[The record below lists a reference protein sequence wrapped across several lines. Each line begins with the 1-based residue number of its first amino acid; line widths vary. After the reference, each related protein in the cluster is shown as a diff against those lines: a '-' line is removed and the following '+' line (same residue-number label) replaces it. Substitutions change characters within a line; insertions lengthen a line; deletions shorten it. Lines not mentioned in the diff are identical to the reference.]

1 MKSPRA
7 PRAAWLRKPTAIVQ
21 RLLQRVMALL
31 QGMANQRLMPSLCGL
46 LAFGLT
52 ASMSVPVTAMLVP
65 AVLLAP
71 RHWRSIALQSA
82 FGSAI
87 GATLLVELFHDLG
100 WAQVYQLFPSMLDSD
115 TWQQVLAWVGEYGV
129 IALFFVA
136 ALPLPQTPALLFC
149 ALTRQPLL
157 EVLAAVLLGK
167 LLKYG
172 LTAWLSLHFPGTL
185 RRWINRAS
193 RSRPD
198 SLHR

>member
-1 MKSPRA
+1 
-7 PRAAWLRKPTAIVQ
+7 
-21 RLLQRVMALL
+21 
-31 QGMANQRLMPSLCGL
+31 
-46 LAFGLT
+46 
-52 ASMSVPVTAMLVP
+52 
-65 AVLLAP
+65 
-71 RHWRSIALQSA
+71 
-82 FGSAI
+82 
-87 GATLLVELFHDLG
+87 
-100 WAQVYQLFPSMLDSD
+100 
-115 TWQQVLAWVGEYGV
+115 VLAWVGEYGV

-185 RRWINRAS
+185 RRWINHAS

-198 SLHR
+198 SQHR